1 MKKASIFL
9 SLLMFFS
16 IFFQSFQLAG
26 PERASAA
33 GAAVIEPGLL
43 AKLASAIEPEQVIV
57 TFKES
62 AGSQPKILSVLK
74 ETGLAKGVVLNELPI
89 AGVLAT
95 KAQVEKLAQN
105 ENVLSIYPNKKLKYE
120 NKEATELT
128 GVDRL
133 RTEPSFTKL
142 NEGMPV
148 DGRGIGVVI
157 NDSGVDGTHKDIE
170 FGGHLVQNVLGAT
183 NLNALNEL
191 LPVTWV
197 ENVPNT
203 DTSSGHGTHVAGI
216 VGGTGAMSKGEYEG
230 VAPGAKLIGYGSGA
244 AVAMLD
250 TLGGFDYALTHQAEY
265 NIRVITNSWGD
276 TGDSGT
282 DFDPFDPI
290 NIATKKL
297 YDRGIV
303 TVFSAG
309 NSGPGD
315 STISGNYK
323 KAPWVITVAAGTKQG
338 QLADFSSR
346 GVKGKGGTVTVGSET
361 WKWEDRPTVTSP
373 GETIISTRVISPI
386 AALGATDD
394 VNLIPPAYLPYYT
407 TMSGTSMAAP
417 HVAGIV
423 ALILDANPSLSP
435 LEVKRIIE
443 QTATNMPGYEP
454 WEVGS
459 GYVNAYA
466 AVDAALNGREYGSV
480 LNMNRTFNSNA
491 QMTVNS
497 DKVTIDFS
505 PLNLKNEVS
514 FTVGSGQ
521 TELVARMN
529 AYGLL
534 GQTGNPVNLVLTAP
548 DGTRYTS
555 GISVLFTLYPDRTV
569 QVVNPVPGTWK
580 ASVEGLQGLLAL
592 PEKVEVELVTKT
604 AGSFSGLN
612 DITGHPAESAI
623 KLAVSDRL
631 IDGKST
637 KNFEPDAALKRS
649 ELANYLV
656 MGAGVRQQLPLNGTS
671 SVSDIKAADRPY
683 VETVLGKGAALKN
696 VTQNQKGVMFPSAA
710 GKFAPDEKVT
720 RAQLAYSLVQ
730 ALGLE
735 DKANELK
742 GQELTVLYNGTRVP
756 IQDAANVPAEL
767 RGHVQLALDLNIL
780 NAYFSTVQ
788 DRYALKP
795 TITAKF
801 EPGKAV
807 TRADYAVAITRYF
820 ANWHPAAE

>member
-9 SLLMFFS
+9 SLLMIFS
-16 IFFQSFQLAG
+16 IFIQSVQLVE
-26 PERASAA
+26 PQRASAS

-43 AKLASAIEPEQVIV
+43 AKLASAIEPQQVII

-95 KAQVEKLAQN
+95 KAQIEKLAQN

-142 NEGMPV
+142 NGGMPV
-148 DGRGIGVVI
+148 DGSGIGIVI

-183 NLNALNEL
+183 NLNALSEL

-203 DTSSGHGTHVAGI
+203 DSSSGHGTHVAGI

-361 WKWEDRPTVTSP
+361 WNWEDRPTVTSP

-423 ALILDANPSLSP
+423 ALLLDANPALLP
-435 LEVKRIIE
+435 LEVKKIIE
-443 QTATNMPGYEP
+443 QTATNMPGYET

-491 QMTVNS
+491 QMMVNS
-497 DKVTIDFS
+497 NKATIDFS

-555 GISVLFTLYPDRTV
+555 GISVLFSLYPDRTV

-592 PEKVEVELVTKT
+592 PEKLDVELVMKT
-604 AGSFSGLN
+604 AGGFSGLN

-656 MGAGVRQQLPLNGTS
+656 MGAGVRQQLPLTGTS
-671 SVSDIKAADRPY
+671 SVSDVKAADRPY
-683 VETVLGKGAALKN
+683 VEAVLGIGAALKN
-696 VTQNQKGVMFPSAA
+696 VTQNQKGVMLPLAA

-742 GQELTVLYNGTRVP
+742 GQELTVQYNGTRVP
-756 IQDAANVPAEL
+756 LQDAANVPAEL

-801 EPGKAV
+801 EPGKTV

-820 ANWHPAAE
+820 ASWHPATE

>member
-1 MKKASIFL
+1 MKRKSLILSFMLIASIF
-9 SLLMFFS
+9 FS
-16 IFFQSFQLAG
+16 SFQAVPG
-26 PERASAA
+26 KAA
-33 GAAVIEPGLL
+33 ATGGAVIEKGLL
-43 AKLASAIEPEQVIV
+43 SKLAGSLEPQQVIV
-57 TFKES
+57 TFKDDDTVTQS
-62 AGSQPKILSVLK
+62 KVL
-74 ETGLAKGVVLNELPI
+74 TLLNSLGLEKGVVLKELPI

-95 KAQVEKLAQN
+95 KTQIEKLAQH
-105 ENVLSIYPNKKLKYE
+105 EQVLSIYPNKKLKYE

-133 RTEPSFTKL
+133 RTEASFTKQ
-142 NEGMPV
+142 NGGIPV
-148 DGRGIGVVI
+148 NGQGVGVVI
-157 NDSGVDGTHKDIE
+157 NDSGVDGTHKDHQ

-183 NLNALNEL
+183 NLNALSEL

-203 DTSSGHGTHVAGI
+203 DSTSGHGTHVAGI

-276 TGDSGT
+276 TGDAGT
-282 DFDPFDPI
+282 DFDPYHPI

-346 GVKGKGGTVTVGSET
+346 GVKGKGGTVLVGSET
-361 WKWEDRPTVTSP
+361 WKWEDRPTVTAP
-373 GETIISTRVISPI
+373 GQTIISTRVLAPV

-394 VNLIPPAYLPYYT
+394 INLIPPAYLPYYT

-423 ALILDANPSLSP
+423 ALLLDANPALNP
-435 LEVKRIIE
+435 LQVKQILE
-443 QTATNMPGYEP
+443 QTATNMPGHES
-454 WEVGS
+454 WEVGA

-466 AVDAALNGREYGSV
+466 AVDAALNNRSYGKT
-480 LNMNRTFNSNA
+480 LNSNLVFNSTA
-491 QMTVNS
+491 QMSTKS
-497 DKVTIDFS
+497 QQISLDYS
-505 PLNLKNEVS
+505 PLALTNESS
-514 FTVGSGQ
+514 FNVPAGL
-521 TELVARMN
+521 TELVARTN

-534 GQTGNPVNLVLTAP
+534 GQTGNTVNLVLTAP

-555 GISVLFTLYPDRTV
+555 GIYLLFPLYVDRTV
-569 QVVNPVPGTWK
+569 QVVNPQPGTWK
-580 ASVEGLQGLLAL
+580 VSVEGLEGALAL
-592 PEKVEVELVTKT
+592 PETLAIEVVSKQ
-604 AGSFSGLN
+604 AGSYTGLN
-612 DITGHPAESAI
+612 DIAGHPAESAI
-623 KLAVSDRL
+623 MLAVSKRL
-631 IDGKST
+631 IDGKNT
-637 KNFEPDAALKRS
+637 KNFEPDAPLKRS
-649 ELANYLV
+649 ELARYLV
-656 MGAGVRQQLPLNGTS
+656 MGAGVRQQLPITGVN
-671 SVSDIKAADRPY
+671 SVSDIKSADLPF
-683 VETVLGKGAALKN
+683 VEAVLGKGAALKD
-696 VTQNQKGVMFPSAA
+696 VNQDDKGVMLLAAA

-735 DKANELK
+735 KEAGELK
-742 GQELTVLYNGTRVP
+742 GQVLTVQYNGTRVP
-756 IQDAANVPAEL
+756 IQDASSIPAEL
-767 RGHVQLALDLNIL
+767 RGHVQLALDMNIL
-780 NAYFSTVQ
+780 NAYFSVVQ
-788 DRYALKP
+788 GPFDLKP

-801 EPGKAV
+801 DPGKTV

-820 ANWHPAAE
+820 SSYHPAAQ

>member
-1 MKKASIFL
+1 MKKASLFL
-9 SLLMFFS
+9 SIFMILGLFLNS
-16 IFFQSFQLAG
+16 IHFGGS
-26 PERASAA
+26 EKVSAA
-33 GAAVIEPGLL
+33 GTAVIEPGLL
-43 AKLASAIEPEQVIV
+43 KKLASSVEPQQVIV
-57 TFKES
+57 TFKDG
-62 AGSQPKILSVLK
+62 AGGQNGILALL
-74 ETGLAKGVVLNELPI
+74 ENLGLTKGVVFNELPI

-95 KAQVEKLAQN
+95 KDQVDRLAQN
-105 ENVLSIYPNKKLKYE
+105 DNVLSIYPNKKLQFE

-133 RTEPSFTKL
+133 RTEAAFTKANGGL
-142 NEGMPV
+142 PV
-148 DGRGIGVVI
+148 NGNGIGVVI

-183 NLNALNEL
+183 NLNALSEL
-191 LPVTWV
+191 LPVTYV

-203 DTSSGHGTHVAGI
+203 DSSSGHGTHVAGI
-216 VGGTGAMSKGEYEG
+216 VGGNGAMSKGEYEG

-265 NIRVITNSWGD
+265 NIRVITNSWGSTSD
-276 TGDSGT
+276 AGT

-290 NIATKKL
+290 NVATKAL

-338 QLADFSSR
+338 QLAEFSSR
-346 GVKGKGGTVTVGSET
+346 GVKGKGGTVAVGSET
-361 WKWEDRPTVTSP
+361 WTWEDRPTVTSP
-373 GETIISTRVISPI
+373 GQSIISTRVLAPV

-394 VNLIPPAYLPYYT
+394 VELIPPAYLPYYT

-435 LEVKRIIE
+435 IEVKRIIE
-443 QTATNMPGYEP
+443 QTATNMPGYES

-466 AVDAALNGREYGSV
+466 AVDAALNQRAYGSI
-480 LNMNRTFNSNA
+480 LNMNNNFNSNA
-491 QMTVNS
+491 QMTTSSQNI
-497 DKVTIDFS
+497 TIDYS
-505 PLNLKNEVS
+505 PLNLQNEAS
-514 FTVGSGQ
+514 FTVSQGQ
-521 TELVARMN
+521 TELVARLN

-534 GQTGNPVNLVLTAP
+534 GQTGNTINLVLTAP
-548 DGTRYTS
+548 DGTRHTS
-555 GISVLFTLYPDRTV
+555 GISVLFALYVDRTV
-569 QVVNPVPGTWK
+569 QVVNPQPGTWK
-580 ASVEGLQGLLAL
+580 VSVEGLQGSLAL
-592 PEKVEVELVTKT
+592 PETLNVELVTKT
-604 AGSFSGLN
+604 AGGFSGLD
-612 DITGHPAESAI
+612 DIGGHPAESAI
-623 KLAVSDRL
+623 KLAVSKRL
-631 IDGKST
+631 VDGKST
-637 KNFEPDAALKRS
+637 KKFEPDAALKRS
-649 ELANYLV
+649 ELAKYLV
-656 MGAGVRQQLPLNGTS
+656 MGAGVRQFLPLTGS
-671 SVSDIKAADRPY
+671 PSVSDVKAADLPY
-683 VETVLGKGAALKN
+683 IEAVLAKGAALKDGN
-696 VTQNQKGVMFPSAA
+696 QNNRGVMLPVGS
-710 GKFAPDEKVT
+710 GKFSPDEKVN

-735 DKANELK
+735 EQANELK
-742 GQELTVLYNGTRVP
+742 GEALTVQYNGTRVA

-780 NAYFSTVQ
+780 NAYFSVVQ
-788 DRYALKP
+788 GPFDLVP

-801 EPGKAV
+801 DPGKTV

-820 ANWHPAAE
+820 ASYHPAAL

>member
-9 SLLMFFS
+9 SLLMIFS
-16 IFFQSFQLAG
+16 IFIQSVQLAG

-33 GAAVIEPGLL
+33 GTAVIEPGML
-43 AKLASAIEPEQVIV
+43 AKLASATEPQQVIV
-57 TFKES
+57 TFKEN
-62 AGSQPKILSVLK
+62 AGGQPKILSVLK
-74 ETGLAKGVVLNELPI
+74 ESGLVKGVVLNELPI

-95 KAQVEKLAQN
+95 KAQIEKLAQN

-142 NEGMPV
+142 NGGMPV
-148 DGRGIGVVI
+148 DGSGIGVVI

-183 NLNALNEL
+183 NLNALSEL

-216 VGGTGAMSKGEYEG
+216 VGGTGAMSKGDYEG

-276 TGDSGT
+276 TGDAGT

-323 KAPWVITVAAGTKQG
+323 KAPWVITIAAGTKQG

-423 ALILDANPSLSP
+423 ALVLDANPSLSP
-435 LEVKRIIE
+435 LEVKKIIE

-466 AVDAALNGREYGSV
+466 AVDAALNGTEYGSV
-480 LNMNRTFNSNA
+480 LNMNRAFNSNA

-497 DKVTIDFS
+497 NKATIDFS
-505 PLNLKNEVS
+505 PMNLKNEVS
-514 FTVGSGQ
+514 FAVGSGQ

-569 QVVNPVPGTWK
+569 QVMNPVPGTWK
-580 ASVEGLQGLLAL
+580 ASIEGLQGLLAL
-592 PEKVEVELVTKT
+592 PEKVDVELVTKT

-637 KNFEPDAALKRS
+637 KNFDPDAALKRS

-671 SVSDIKAADRPY
+671 SVSDVKAADRLY
-683 VETVLGKGAALKN
+683 VEAVLGKGAALKN
-696 VTQNQKGVMFPSAA
+696 VTQNQKGVMLPSAA
-710 GKFAPDEKVT
+710 GKFSPDEKVT

-742 GQELTVLYNGTRVP
+742 GQELTVQYNGTRVP

-801 EPGKAV
+801 EPGKTV

-820 ANWHPAAE
+820 ASWHPAAE